1 MELHDTTQA
10 LIPCLDSK
18 NQTYKIAS
26 LLFEHSHEGILIAD
40 ASGHISDVNQR
51 YLEMTGL
58 QKDELLGCNILFHD
72 VTHPHRE
79 PTPEWEAFLAS
90 NATTLELTTPLRDC
104 RSFSRHIKLSSLT
117 DHDGQT
123 SIYIAHVEDQSSL
136 RTIEKA
142 LHASATHLD
151 QIIEGFPQPVIVLNK
166 DHLITHWN
174 HACEIFFG
182 AKANEMI
189 GTSNQWKPFYKVP
202 RPVMA
207 DLVLDQDEEGLLPR
221 YYGSKFRPSEILPGT
236 YEAEDFFPHFG
247 EEGRWLYFTATAIRN
262 AEGEIIGA
270 IETLIDITEQKRAET
285 EVQNLNDALE
295 SRIQQKTMELQ
306 QAMQQLIQSE
316 KLASLGSLVAGVAH
330 ELNTPIGNM
339 LTLSTTLNEHAHELQ
354 EKIIQNQLKRSVLDS
369 FLSVVQ
375 ESTQLFEHNA
385 RKAGDLIS
393 SFKQVAVDQSSSR
406 IRNFQLKKTVEDVLT
421 TLRPM
426 LKKTNHN
433 IQIDIPDTIQLTSY
447 PGPLEQVFT
456 NLINNACIHAFAN
469 SNEAGCIAITASA
482 MDEHLVLSFSDNGRG
497 MDAETQRKLFDP
509 FFTTSLGNGGS
520 GLGMYITY
528 NIVTVILGG
537 TIQADSTLGQGT
549 TYTISLPLTSP
560 ERTQSNGTVYDH

>member
-1 MELHDTTQA
+1 
-10 LIPCLDSK
+10 
-18 NQTYKIAS
+18 
-26 LLFEHSHEGILIAD
+26 
-40 ASGHISDVNQR
+40 
-51 YLEMTGL
+51 
-58 QKDELLGCNILFHD
+58 
-72 VTHPHRE
+72 
-79 PTPEWEAFLAS
+79 
-90 NATTLELTTPLRDC
+90 
-104 RSFSRHIKLSSLT
+104 
-117 DHDGQT
+117 
-123 SIYIAHVEDQSSL
+123 
-136 RTIEKA
+136 
-142 LHASATHLD
+142 
-151 QIIEGFPQPVIVLNK
+151 
-166 DHLITHWN
+166 
-174 HACEIFFG
+174 
-182 AKANEMI
+182 
-189 GTSNQWKPFYKVP
+189 
-202 RPVMA
+202 
-207 DLVLDQDEEGLLPR
+207 LLPR

-426 LKKTNHN
+426 LKQTNHN

-469 SNEAGCIAITASA
+469 SNEAGRIAITASA

>member
-18 NQTYKIAS
+18 NQTHKIAS
-26 LLFEHSHEGILIAD
+26 LLFKHSHEGILIAN
-40 ASGHISDVNQR
+40 AAGCICDVNLR

-58 QKDELLGCNILFHD
+58 QENELIGCNILFHD

-79 PTPEWEAFLAS
+79 PSPEWDAFLAS
-90 NATTLELTTPLRDC
+90 NATTLELTTQLRDG
-104 RSFSRHIKLSSLT
+104 RYFSRHIKLSSLT
-117 DHDGQT
+117 DRDGKIVMFIT
-123 SIYIAHVEDQSSL
+123 HVEDRSAL
-136 RTIEKA
+136 RATEKA
-142 LHASATHLD
+142 LQASATHID

-166 DHLITHWN
+166 HHVITHWN

-182 AKANEMI
+182 TNAEEMI
-189 GTSNQWKPFYKVP
+189 GTCNQWKPFYENR

-221 YYGSKFRPSEILPGT
+221 YYGSKFRPSDILPGT
-236 YEAEDFFPHFG
+236 FEAEDFFPHFG
-247 EEGRWLYFTATAIRN
+247 ENGRWLYFTATAIRN
-262 AEGEIIGA
+262 DEGEITGA
-270 IETLIDITEQKRAET
+270 IETLIDITEQKHAET

-295 SRIQQKTMELQ
+295 SRIQQKTQELQ

-316 KLASLGSLVAGVAH
+316 KLASLGSLVAGVSH

-339 LTLSTTLNEHAHELQ
+339 LTLSTTLNEHACELQ
-354 EKIIQNQLKRSVLDS
+354 EKITQNQLKRSILDN
-369 FLSVVQ
+369 FLFVVQ

-385 RKAGDLIS
+385 RKASDLIS

-406 IRNFQLKKTVEDVLT
+406 IRRFQLKQIVDEVLT

-426 LKKTNHN
+426 LKKTQHN
-433 IQIDIPDTIQLTSY
+433 IRIDIPDTIQLTNY
-447 PGPLEQVFT
+447 PGPLEQVLT
-456 NLINNACIHAFAN
+456 NLINNAYIHAFTN
-469 SNEAGCIAITASA
+469 TSSTSRITIAASA
-482 MDEHLVLSFSDNGRG
+482 HDDHILISFSDNGLG
-497 MDAETQRKLFDP
+497 MCPDTQRKLFDP
-509 FFTTSLGNGGS
+509 FFTTRLGSGGS

-537 TIQADSTLGQGT
+537 TIQVNSTLGEGT
-549 TYTISLPLTSP
+549 TYTISLPLTPPDSAQHP
-560 ERTQSNGTVYDH
+560 GTLYDH